1 MSNDWFR
8 SWHGAPTDNKWLV
21 IARKAG
27 TVPGVVSAIVW
38 ALLDY
43 ASQGSERGSIKGFD
57 VETYAAFSGF
67 EEDQIQAVIDA
78 LTDKDVIG
86 PDGGFRNWQKRQ
98 PKREDGAAERA
109 KAWRERQQTQNER
122 NRTQP
127 NAEERQIREDTDKI
141 IPLANAKDAGASNAD
156 PSVAER
162 ELFQRGKEVLGKSA
176 GGQIVKLLKSR
187 GGNVALARAVIEAA
201 SQKHK
206 PAEYVAAAIRQQESH
221 SAKRVNHVGEN
232 RSVQDVA
239 RALELWSR
247 EQDEPGPVF
256 TVVGG

>member
-1 MSNDWFR
+1 MNDWFR

-27 TVPGVVSAIVW
+27 VVPGVVSAVVW

-43 ASQGSERGSIKGFD
+43 ASQSADRGSIADFD

-67 EEDQIQAVIDA
+67 DEEQIAAVIEA
-78 LTDKDVIG
+78 LKEKGIIG

-98 PKREDGAAERA
+98 PKREDGSAERA

-122 NRTQP
+122 TQTQA
-127 NAEERQIREDTDKI
+127 NAGERQIREDTDKI
-141 IPLANAKDAGASNAD
+141 IPLATAKDAAASSED
-156 PSVAER
+156 PSVAEKA
-162 ELFQRGKEVLGKSA
+162 LFDRGKEVLGKSA
-176 GGQIVKLLKSR
+176 GGQIVKLLKAK
-187 GGNVALARAVIEAA
+187 GGNVALARAIIETA
-201 SQKHK
+201 SQKQN
-206 PAEYVAAAIRQQESH
+206 PSEYVAAAIRQPESQSGNRSYGH
-221 SAKRVNHVGEN
+221 ARKD

-239 RALELWSR
+239 RALEQWAR
-247 EQDEPGPVF
+247 EEDDPGPVF